1 MNNNLSNIKKGKY
14 FLDKHNCIGMPTETV
29 YGLAANAYSSK
40 AISKIF
46 KLKKRP
52 KNNPL
57 IVHYSSLEMLKR
69 DCILNKNFTNLYNK
83 FCPGPLTFILKL
95 KKDSKISKFVTNKKK
110 TLAVRFPSHPKAK
123 GLLKILNYPLAAPSA
138 NISSRV
144 SPVTKNHVKE
154 EFGKKIKY
162 IIEGGLSK
170 IGLESTIINLTGK
183 PEILRIG
190 SIDINKLSKV
200 LNKKLLYRKK
210 SYMKAPGQNRLHYS
224 PGIPLRMNCKEASQD
239 EAFILVKKRNNSN
252 KNFFYLSKNKNLK
265 EAARNLYSVLRMI
278 KKKGYKKI
286 AVEKIENKGIGLA
299 INDRLLKASS
309 KKYMNTLVS
318 VNILS
323 KNFSSFE
330 AVKEISFS
338 INESE
343 ILGLLGP
350 NGCGKTTTIGMMLGL
365 LKPTSGEVIINGLNV
380 EKNRINLLK
389 KMNFISP
396 YIELPKK
403 LTVKENLMVYG
414 KLYSVNNI
422 NNRIDYLTET
432 LRLSEFINKK
442 TGELSSGQKN
452 RVSLAKAVVNDPD
465 ILLLDEP
472 TASLDP
478 ETGDFVRTFIEK
490 ISSEKKMSILLASH
504 NMNEVKRLCKSIL
517 MMKDGKIIDRGT
529 PSEIINK
536 HGKKNL
542 EEVFLKLNRTK
553 NEL

>member
-1 MNNNLSNIKKGKY
+1 
-14 FLDKHNCIGMPTETV
+14 
-29 YGLAANAYSSK
+29 
-40 AISKIF
+40 
-46 KLKKRP
+46 
-52 KNNPL
+52 
-57 IVHYSSLEMLKR
+57 
-69 DCILNKNFTNLYNK
+69 
-83 FCPGPLTFILKL
+83 
-95 KKDSKISKFVTNKKK
+95 
-110 TLAVRFPSHPKAK
+110 
-123 GLLKILNYPLAAPSA
+123 
-138 NISSRV
+138 
-144 SPVTKNHVKE
+144 
-154 EFGKKIKY
+154 
-162 IIEGGLSK
+162 
-170 IGLESTIINLTGK
+170 
-183 PEILRIG
+183 
-190 SIDINKLSKV
+190 
-200 LNKKLLYRKK
+200 
-210 SYMKAPGQNRLHYS
+210 
-224 PGIPLRMNCKEASQD
+224 
-239 EAFILVKKRNNSN
+239 
-252 KNFFYLSKNKNLK
+252 
-265 EAARNLYSVLRMI
+265 
-278 KKKGYKKI
+278 
-286 AVEKIENKGIGLA
+286 
-299 INDRLLKASS
+299 
-309 KKYMNTLVS
+309 MNTLVS
-318 VNILS
+318 VNNLS

-380 EKNRINLLK
+380 ENNRINLLK

-422 NNRIDYLTET
+422 NNRIDYLAET

-452 RVSLAKAVVNDPD
+452 RVSLAKAVVNNPD

-517 MMKDGKIIDRGT
+517 MMKDGKIIDRGS

>member
-1 MNNNLSNIKKGKY
+1 
-14 FLDKHNCIGMPTETV
+14 
-29 YGLAANAYSSK
+29 
-40 AISKIF
+40 
-46 KLKKRP
+46 
-52 KNNPL
+52 
-57 IVHYSSLEMLKR
+57 
-69 DCILNKNFTNLYNK
+69 
-83 FCPGPLTFILKL
+83 
-95 KKDSKISKFVTNKKK
+95 
-110 TLAVRFPSHPKAK
+110 
-123 GLLKILNYPLAAPSA
+123 
-138 NISSRV
+138 
-144 SPVTKNHVKE
+144 
-154 EFGKKIKY
+154 
-162 IIEGGLSK
+162 
-170 IGLESTIINLTGK
+170 
-183 PEILRIG
+183 
-190 SIDINKLSKV
+190 
-200 LNKKLLYRKK
+200 
-210 SYMKAPGQNRLHYS
+210 
-224 PGIPLRMNCKEASQD
+224 
-239 EAFILVKKRNNSN
+239 
-252 KNFFYLSKNKNLK
+252 
-265 EAARNLYSVLRMI
+265 
-278 KKKGYKKI
+278 
-286 AVEKIENKGIGLA
+286 
-299 INDRLLKASS
+299 
-309 KKYMNTLVS
+309 MNTLVS
-318 VNILS
+318 VNNLS

-414 KLYSVNNI
+414 KLYSVNAI

-504 NMNEVKRLCKSIL
+504 NMDEVKRLCKSIL